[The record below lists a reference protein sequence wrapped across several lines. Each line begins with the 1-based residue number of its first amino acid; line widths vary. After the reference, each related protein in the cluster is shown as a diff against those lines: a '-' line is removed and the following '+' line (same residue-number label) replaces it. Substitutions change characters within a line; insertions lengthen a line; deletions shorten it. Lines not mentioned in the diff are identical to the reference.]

1 MGGGY
6 VQAVQHYCLL
16 GLVPSTIRVYIQGR
30 IMEVDELEHID
41 DEKHLLPR
49 NLQLWGQSLSSE

>member
-1 MGGGY
+1 M
-6 VQAVQHYCLL
+6 QAVQHYCLL

-30 IMEVDELEHID
+30 IMEVDEREHID

-49 NLQLWGQSLSSE
+49 NLQMCGQSLSTE